1 MIGKEIKGK
10 ERKERKGKG
19 KVIEGG
25 GKERKEIGIKVL
37 RGQEEKKCGRVQR
50 GKKKGQD
57 GRKRRDGMEE
67 QSQGDRDGLVGGRGI
82 LVWFGGRGLWR
93 R

>member
-1 MIGKEIKGK
+1 MLGERRKRLGKEGE
-10 ERKERKGKG
+10 ERKRIAIEA
-19 KVIEGG
+19 IEGG

-57 GRKRRDGMEE
+57 GRKRREGMEE
-67 QSQGDRDGLVGGRGI
+67 QSQGKK
-82 LVWFGGRGLWR
+82 
-93 R
+93 